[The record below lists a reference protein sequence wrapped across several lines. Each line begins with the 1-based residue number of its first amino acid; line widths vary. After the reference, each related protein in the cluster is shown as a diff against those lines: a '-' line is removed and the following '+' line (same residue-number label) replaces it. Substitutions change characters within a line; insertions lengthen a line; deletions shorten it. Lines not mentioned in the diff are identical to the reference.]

1 MIIRKIENTERK
13 TAVAL
18 MWDTFLKFEA
28 PDYSFEGVNAFRSFI
43 FNDKILDTLEI
54 FGAYEKEKLLGVIAT
69 NQNRKHICCFFVEAD
84 SQRKGIGRKL
94 WEYIKKHN
102 QNDVVTVNSS
112 PYAVK
117 VYHKFGFIDTD
128 TEKTT
133 DGIRYTPMKYEMDN
147 GL

>member
-102 QNDVVTVNSS
+102 QKMLS
-112 PYAVK
+112 P
-117 VYHKFGFIDTD
+117 
-128 TEKTT
+128 
-133 DGIRYTPMKYEMDN
+133 
-147 GL
+147 

>member
-69 NQNRKHICCFFVEAD
+69 NQSRKHICCFFVEAD

-102 QNDVVTVNSS
+102 QNDVITVNSS
-112 PYAVK
+112 TYAVK

>member
-69 NQNRKHICCFFVEAD
+69 NQSRKHI
-84 SQRKGIGRKL
+84 
-94 WEYIKKHN
+94 
-102 QNDVVTVNSS
+102 
-112 PYAVK
+112 
-117 VYHKFGFIDTD
+117 
-128 TEKTT
+128 
-133 DGIRYTPMKYEMDN
+133 
-147 GL
+147 

>member
-69 NQNRKHICCFFVEAD
+69 NQNRKHICCFFVEVD

-102 QNDVVTVNSS
+102 QNDAITVNSS
-112 PYAVK
+112 QYAVK